1 MANVLSQQQID
12 DKLEELSIQW
22 AQAGDSLEREYAF
35 DDFASALEFVNEVG
49 GVAEELGHHP
59 DIELGWGRVVL
70 RITSHEAGGIT
81 ADDFELAQAVDEL
94 GD

>member
-12 DKLEELSIQW
+12 DKLEELSVQW
-22 AQAGDSLEREYAF
+22 AQAGDSLEREYEF

-49 GVAEELGHHP
+49 GIAEELGHHP
-59 DIELGWGRVVL
+59 DIELGWGRVVI

-81 ADDFELAQAVDEL
+81 SDDFELAQAVDEL
-94 GD
+94 AD